1 MSCFAA
7 NSKKLWS
14 TYQLTQTHSM
24 KASDL
29 AQQLENLHVPTQ
41 KRKPNVV
48 NKCGANNFDR
58 NLTFEFKRVKWS
70 FYLALLPQQLT
81 VRLSDPQPVYTH
93 PQAIE
98 KAHRQQACQNL
109 VLKIMFFIFFLL
121 SSENK
126 KKERFSDFHTSWMWS
141 FESSVKARMS
151 FLRIPSSKMKRRA
164 PSLMVSVRSSFLL
177 TCKSLDPCLH
187 NIAKKI

>member
-1 MSCFAA
+1 MSRFAA

-29 AQQLENLHVPTQ
+29 AQRLENLHVPIQ

-48 NKCGANNFDR
+48 NKCSTNNFDR

-98 KAHRQQACQNL
+98 NGISTSSLSKFSPKDYVFH
-109 VLKIMFFIFFLL
+109 FL
-121 SSENK
+121 SSLFLQKIRK
-126 KKERFSDFHTSWMWS
+126 KRGSHTSWMWS